1 VRKKWV
7 LSLILIISLIPLSGC
22 WDRNELNELG
32 IVVGLGVDK
41 VGKGYESTLQL
52 VNPGEVAAQKGGSG
66 RAAASV
72 YHEKGQTL
80 FEIHRR
86 MSTVS
91 PRKLYFSHLQ
101 MLVIGE
107 EVAKEGIDKIL
118 DLLSRN
124 YQVRTDFYI
133 VVAKGVKAADVL
145 TVLTP
150 VEKIPAQNLF
160 SKLETSDK
168 QWAATGIIKLDDLIN
183 DLTSKG
189 KDPILTGIEV
199 KGNKKMGKTRN
210 NVESIDPYAILKFYG
225 MAAFKENKMVGWL
238 NEYEAKGVN
247 YLRPRHI
254 KTTLINIPCTKGTKI
269 GIELIRS
276 QTKLKG
282 GFVKG
287 KPVIDVNIRAEANV
301 GEVQCRLDITKPET
315 IQLLEKKTE
324 KNINQKIEGA
334 IKKAKQLKADIAGFG
349 DVLHRAD
356 PKEWKKIEKTWR
368 EKGLQDLVVR
378 THVDV
383 KIRRVGT
390 VTNSFI
396 KDME

>member
-1 VRKKWV
+1 VRKKWT
-7 LSLILIISLIPLSGC
+7 LSIILFIVLIPLSGC
-22 WDRNELNELG
+22 WDRNELNDLG
-32 IVVGLGVDK
+32 IVVGLGIDK
-41 VGKGYESTLQL
+41 VGKEYESTIQL

-72 YHEKGQTL
+72 YHEKGQSI

-86 MSTVS
+86 MSTIS

-101 MLVIGE
+101 MLVVGE

-118 DLLSRN
+118 DVLSRN
-124 YQVRTDFYI
+124 YQLRTDFYI
-133 VVAKGVKAADVL
+133 VVAKGVKAADIL

-160 SKLETSDK
+160 VKLETSDK
-168 QWAATGIIKLDDLIN
+168 QWAATGVVKLDDLIN
-183 DLTSKG
+183 DLTAKG
-189 KDPILTGIEV
+189 KDPFLTGIEV
-199 KGNKKMGKTRN
+199 IGNKNKGTTRN
-210 NVESIDPYAILKFYG
+210 NVETIDPYAKLKFYG
-225 MAAFKENKMVGWL
+225 MAVFRRNKMVGWL
-238 NEYEAKGVN
+238 NENESKGVN
-247 YLRPRHI
+247 YLLPRHI
-254 KTTLINIPCTKGTKI
+254 KSTLIKFPCTKRSKI

-282 GFVKG
+282 SFEKG
-287 KPVIDVNIRAEANV
+287 KPVIDVNIRAEGNV
-301 GEVQCRLDITKPET
+301 GEVQCKLDITKPTT
-315 IQLLEKKTE
+315 IRLLEKKTE
-324 KNINQKIEGA
+324 KRINQV
-334 IKKAKQLKADIAGFG
+334 IKEAVQKSKQFQADIAGFG
-349 DVLHRAD
+349 EVLHRAN
-356 PKEWKKIEKTWR
+356 PKEWKKIGNTWR
-368 EKGLQDLVVR
+368 DKGLQDLEVI